1 MIYDYKVKKSNGEDL
16 DLKDLKGKVIMEIG
30 RAHV

>member
-1 MIYDYKVKKSNGEDL
+1 MPKFFETMDRVRPVYDWVY
-16 DLKDLKGKVIMEIG
+16 KVIMEIG